1 MIKISNETKLLE
13 DYYNMVGK
21 GHEADMIVSKGIYTR
36 KTSVLVHGNSHDLIH
51 TGHDLSVAI

>member
-1 MIKISNETKLLE
+1 
-13 DYYNMVGK
+13 MVGK

-51 TGHDLSVAI
+51 TGHDLSVAIQKNIKKAVNEA